1 MSTLIAL
8 LPPLSAAVPSARV
21 QQQPGVP
28 RRPEPARP

>member
-1 MSTLIAL
+1 MSTLITI

-21 QQQPGVP
+21 QQQPGVL